1 MLLRLMHSLA
11 SNSSVYNAIQ
21 WLAGATTVR
30 RRIQQHTGVCAGHKT
45 VVDIGGGTGALR
57 AYLPPDC
64 RYLCLDVEAAKLQ
77 GFRRAHPS
85 GSALLADATRM
96 PIPSNSVDVVLCVAM
111 SHHLD
116 DGQFESVLKEAQRV
130 VKKNGCFIF
139 LDAELAPHRLV
150 ARLLWY
156 LDRGSQPRTRDT
168 MERVIGDHFN
178 VREREVFSIYHTY
191 LLIVAEPQ

>member
-1 MLLRLMHSLA
+1 MLLRLLHSFA
-11 SNSSVYNAIQ
+11 STSPVYNGIQ

-30 RRIQQHTGVCAGHKT
+30 RRFQRHTGVCAGHKT
-45 VVDIGGGTGALR
+45 VLDVGGGTGAMR

-64 RYLCLDVEAAKLQ
+64 HYICLDVETPKLR

-116 DGQFESVLKEAQRV
+116 DSQFDSLLKEAQRV
-130 VKKNGCFIF
+130 VKKGGLFLF
-139 LDAELAPHRLV
+139 LDAELAPHRLA

-156 LDRGSQPRTRDT
+156 LDRGSHPRTRDT
-168 MERVIGDHFN
+168 MERVIGEHFN
-178 VREREVFSIYHTY
+178 VLERELFSIYHTY
-191 LLIVAEPQ
+191 LLIAAERR